1 MSFAAVGTAALIAGG
16 TQAAIGGIQMLSS
29 GKNKARREM
38 EALSANSPM
47 YSGNKPIND
56 YYTQALSRYNENPYQ
71 SQQYQVAAKNA
82 MRGTA
87 TGLNALGDRRS
98 AIGGV
103 GRLVGIQDQSLENAG
118 VNAENQRNARFSQLA
133 GATQMKSQDDLRKF
147 DINQMSPY
155 QRKLQLATMKAQA
168 ANARFDAGLS
178 NVTGS
183 INTAATV
190 LGMGSGK
197 PASQSVSQS
206 PPPPIVA
213 PNLGYNASI
222 TQDEL
227 VAPTETTYQ
236 APQYQYPNFS
246 GMNLFKSKRP
256 R

>member
-1 MSFAAVGTAALIAGG
+1 MAGIDPLSLALSA
-16 TQAAIGGIQMLSS
+16 TQFGMGAFQSLFS
-29 GKNKARREM
+29 GKNKARKEM
-38 EALSANSPM
+38 ENISANSPM

-103 GRLVGIQDQSLENAG
+103 GRLVGIQDQALENAG
-118 VNAENQRNARFSQLA
+118 VNAENQRNARFGQLA

-147 DINQMSPY
+147 DTNVMSPY
-155 QRKLQLATMKAQA
+155 QRKLQLATMKTQA

-178 NVTGS
+178 NMFGGVNS
-183 INTAATV
+183 AAMIASSATPK
-190 LGMGSGK
+190 GSG
-197 PASQSVSQS
+197 QSVASA
-206 PPPPIVA
+206 PPPII
-213 PNLGYNASI
+213 PPSLGYNASI

-227 VAPTETTYQ
+227 VAPIETTYQ